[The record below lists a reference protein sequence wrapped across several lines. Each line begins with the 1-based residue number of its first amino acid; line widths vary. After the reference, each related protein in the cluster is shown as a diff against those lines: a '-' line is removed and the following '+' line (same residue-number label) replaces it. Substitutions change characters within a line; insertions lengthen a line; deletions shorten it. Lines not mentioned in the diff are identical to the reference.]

1 MLGNALSII
10 LEAVLERWAMSRK
23 PRGFKVMVEEAY
35 PVSLRVAR
43 TSRGAY
49 RWDIEVKASSIQEA
63 ESSIEKIDEWCR
75 MKFMAPYSMAGDV
88 ATSKP
93 SEIDSLPSELAFSIK
108 YRGHNLGKIIL
119 DHDKTIVKIDDS
131 CRIKLEDPAISSFLI
146 RKVVYPIC
154 ERLQAKCNP
163 IEVDG
168 YLREIV
174 IDKPLSGEDADE
186 FIKSA
191 RWAITKAFSKPMEK
205 KNGGGRNE

>member
-1 MLGNALSII
+1 
-10 LEAVLERWAMSRK
+10 MSRK
-23 PRGFKVMVEEAY
+23 NRVLSILVDEAY
-35 PVSLRVAR
+35 PVSLRVYR
-43 TSRGAY
+43 TSRGLY

-75 MKFMAPYSMAGDV
+75 MKFMAPSAKAGDV

-131 CRIKLEDPAISSFLI
+131 CRIKLGDPAISSFLI

-154 ERLQAKCNP
+154 DRLQAKWNP

-205 KNGGGRNE
+205 KNGGGKNE

>member
-1 MLGNALSII
+1 
-10 LEAVLERWAMSRK
+10 MSRK
-23 PRGFKVMVEEAY
+23 NRVLSILVDEAY
-35 PVSLRVAR
+35 PVSLRVYR
-43 TSRGAY
+43 TSRGLY
-49 RWDIEVKASSIQEA
+49 RWDIEVKASSIHEA

-75 MKFMAPYSMAGDV
+75 MKFMATSSMVEDV

-93 SEIDSLPSELAFSIK
+93 SQIDSLPSEPAFSIK
-108 YRGHNLGKIIL
+108 YRGHTLGKIIL

-131 CRIKLEDPAISSFLI
+131 CRIKLGDPAISSFLI
-146 RKVVYPIC
+146 KKVIYPIC
-154 ERLQAKCNP
+154 DRLQAKWNP

-205 KNGGGRNE
+205 KNGGGKNE